1 MAGSNERIWIGSS
14 VIGAALVAA
23 LAWMFVISPEMSHAS
38 SLNDQT
44 ASAQQQNTLL
54 QIKTNKLRKQ
64 SQELPQLTQQLAQT
78 RAGLPSSSGLTDFT
92 RQVSALASSLDLTL
106 SQVTVGAAKAAGGS
120 PTAVGAA
127 ANGLYAIAIT
137 LTTAGD
143 VHHLEAFLNNLQY
156 VGNRRVLIS
165 SVQLAPS
172 ANAKTVSISQAASA
186 TVQLSVFVA
195 PQSVADQALLAKPGT
210 N

>member
-1 MAGSNERIWIGSS
+1 MANSNERVWIGGS

-23 LAWMFVISPEMSHAS
+23 LAWMFVISPELSHAS

-44 ASAQQQNTLL
+44 VGAQQQNTLL

-64 SQELPQLTQQLAQT
+64 SQNLPQLTQQLAQV

-92 RQVSALASSLDLTL
+92 RQVSALATSQDLTL
-106 SQVTVGAAKAAGGS
+106 SQVTVGAAKSASGNAAAAG
-120 PTAVGAA
+120 
-127 ANGLYAIAIT
+127 GLYAIAVT
-137 LTTAGD
+137 LITAGE
-143 VHHLEAFLNNLQY
+143 VHHLEAFINNLQY

-186 TVQLSVFVA
+186 TIQLAVFVA
-195 PQSVADQALLAKPGT
+195 PQSAADEALLTKPGT

>member
-1 MAGSNERIWIGSS
+1 MASSNERVWIGGS
-14 VIGAALVAA
+14 VLGAVLVAA
-23 LAWMFVISPEMSHAS
+23 LAWMFVISPEFSHAS

-44 ASAQQQNTLL
+44 SSAQQQNSLL

-64 SQELPQLTQQLAQT
+64 SQNLPQLTQQLAQA
-78 RAGLPSSSGLTDFT
+78 RAGLPSASGLTDFT
-92 RQVSALASSLDLTL
+92 RQVSALASSQDLTL
-106 SQVTVGAAKAAGGS
+106 SQVTVGAAKSASGNAAAAG
-120 PTAVGAA
+120 
-127 ANGLYAIAIT
+127 GLYAIAVT
-137 LTTAGD
+137 LTTAGE
-143 VHHLEAFLNNLQY
+143 VHHLEAFINNLQY

-186 TVQLSVFVA
+186 TIQLAVFVA
-195 PQSVADQALLAKPGT
+195 PQSAADQALLTKPGT

>member
-14 VIGAALVAA
+14 AVGAVLVAA
-23 LAWMFVISPEMSHAS
+23 LAWMFVISPELSHAS

-64 SQELPQLTQQLAQT
+64 SQDLPQLTQQLAQT
-78 RAGLPSSSGLTDFT
+78 RAGLPSASGLTDFT
-92 RQVSALASSLDLTL
+92 RQVSALANSLNLTL
-106 SQVTVGAAKAAGGS
+106 SQVTVGAAKAVSGS
-120 PTAVGAA
+120 SAAVSAA
-127 ANGLYAIAIT
+127 ANGLYAVAVT
-137 LTTAGD
+137 LTTSGE
-143 VHHLEAFLNNLQY
+143 VPHLEAFLKDLQY

-172 ANAKTVSISQAASA
+172 ANAKTASISKSASA
-186 TVQLSVFVA
+186 TIQLSVFVA
-195 PQSVADQALLAKPGT
+195 PQSAADQASLTKPGT